1 MFALQLAT
9 VLLVTGAVLVSRS
22 VISGLLDAERAGDDL
37 TSLLPRVGVLAALTA
52 ALGIAGAIQIGRQRV
67 LTELCTRES
76 EDRVIAVA
84 SSVELR
90 AFDTPEFHD
99 ALERATAAVR
109 RFPAVI
115 TSLAGLLRALATASG
130 AAIGLLAIQPLFAPG
145 LLLAAVPSWIA
156 ARRRARLFYAFAY
169 KMTPRDRERTYLARV
184 LTDRHSAQEVRAY
197 ELPPFLDRRRRR
209 LWEERLRELRA
220 VARRQLT
227 SSVAASVLGSGIMA
241 GALLALMALTLS
253 RDISLASAGV
263 AAGAIVLLGQR
274 LTLAGVS
281 AGNLSESA
289 LYIDDY
295 LAFAER
301 GAASD
306 GSSEP
311 TAPVPDAIKV
321 RAEDVTFSYGSARA
335 PAVRGVS
342 LEIAPG
348 EVVALVGENG
358 SGKTTLAKLLA
369 GLYLPDT
376 GCVTWNGVDTKA
388 ADAGP
393 LRAGIAVVFQDF
405 MRYAL
410 PARENIGLG
419 RHERL
424 PDDEGVRQAA
434 ETAGADRDIE
444 GLPDG
449 YATMLG
455 PDFAG
460 GTDLSIGQ
468 WQRVVLA
475 RAIFRDA
482 PFVILD
488 EPTAALDAEAER
500 DLFARIR
507 VLLAGRGVLL
517 ISHRFA
523 SVRDADRIHV
533 MRAGA
538 IVESGT
544 HDELISRAGRYAE
557 LFGMQAAPYR

>member
-1 MFALQLAT
+1 VLAARST
-9 VLLVTGAVLVSRS
+9 VA
-22 VISGLLDAERAGDDL
+22 GLLDGERAGGEVA
-37 TSLLPRVGVLAALTA
+37 SLLPRVGMLAALTA
-52 ALGIAGAIQIGRQRV
+52 ALGMAGALQIGRQRV
-67 LTELCTRES
+67 LAELCAREG
-76 EDRVIAVA
+76 ENGVVAVA

-90 AFDTPEFHD
+90 AFDSPEFHD

-109 RFPAVI
+109 RLPAVI
-115 TSLAGLLRALATASG
+115 TSLSGFLRALAG
-130 AAIGLLAIQPLFAPG
+130 ALGAGIGLVAVQPLFAPG
-145 LLLAAVPSWIA
+145 LLLVAVPSWFA

-169 KMTPRDRERTYLARV
+169 GMTPRDRERSYLAEL
-184 LTDRHSAQEVRAY
+184 LTGRNAAQEVRAY
-197 ELPPFLDRRRRR
+197 GLAWFLDGRRQR
-209 LWEERLRELRA
+209 LWEERLRHLRG
-220 VARRQLT
+220 VARRQVVPGLI
-227 SSVAASVLGSGIMA
+227 ASVLTSAIMA

-253 RDISLASAGV
+253 HDVSVASAGV
-263 AAGAIVLLGQR
+263 AAAAVMLLGQR
-274 LTLAGVS
+274 LTTAAGS

-289 LYIDDY
+289 LYLDDY
-295 LAFAER
+295 LEFVGR
-301 GAASD
+301 GRASD
-306 GSSEP
+306 RLSEP
-311 TAPVPDAIKV
+311 DAPVPGAVQV
-321 RAEDVTFSYGSARA
+321 RAEDVTFSYGGGRA
-335 PAVRGVS
+335 PAVRKVS
-342 LEIAPG
+342 LEVSPG

-376 GCVTWNGVDTKA
+376 GRVTWNGVDTAKA
-388 ADAGP
+388 DREA
-393 LRAGIAVVFQDF
+393 LRSGAAVVFQDF

-410 PARENIGLG
+410 PVYDNIGLG

-424 PDDEGVRQAA
+424 PDDDGVRRAA
-434 ETAGADRDIE
+434 ELAGADRNVE
-444 GLPDG
+444 RLPDG

-468 WQRVVLA
+468 WQRVALA

-507 VLLAGRGVLL
+507 ALLAGRGVLL
-517 ISHRFA
+517 ISHRFS
-523 SVRDADRIHV
+523 SVREADTIHV